1 MLRFAS
7 TAVCIALILY
17 FSANAS
23 PAHARTLP
31 PITLSEDA
39 ECWYGELYGITGI
52 ICREDNK
59 LYHCRVARTECSF
72 AIPPGPY
79 TRGTG
84 AGPLAGI
91 AVERAATAPHMRRA
105 N

>member
-7 TAVCIALILY
+7 TAVCVALILY
-17 FSANAS
+17 FSTNAA

-31 PITLSEDA
+31 PITLSENA

-52 ICREDNK
+52 ICREDGK
-59 LYHCRVARTECSF
+59 LYRCTVARTECWF

-79 TRGTG
+79 TRGQG
-84 AGPLAGI
+84 NPFAGTTA
-91 AVERAATAPHMRRA
+91 ERAATAQHMRRA